1 MSGVTTQELIFVG
14 ILVVFITLG
23 ILTLSTYI
31 TGWLVEKF
39 YGDRDDDEKEK
50 VAAIVAAIRAG
61 GNT

>member
-1 MSGVTTQELIFVG
+1 MDTPTTVELIFVG

-31 TGWLVEKF
+31 TGWLVEKI
-39 YGDRDDDEKEK
+39 YGGRDDDEKEK

-61 GNT
+61 GET